1 MSIAC
6 SKIDLQDRHGMLTKT
21 VCLQKRYA
29 YEKDNNGM
37 HIKKRIKDIVI
48 RKKQICYNVFH
59 P

>member
-1 MSIAC
+1 M
-6 SKIDLQDRHGMLTKT
+6 

-29 YEKDNNGM
+29 YEKDNNVM

-48 RKKQICYNVFH
+48 RKKQICYNIFH